1 MINWNS
7 SQAAPSLRVDPDR
20 VMDVTSDPLPAL
32 HMNYLIHKD
41 CTKTE
46 TFSNN
51 EPKPAYLQ
59 IMLSKNLHR
68 KFIFSLFRN
77 FHVEHFY

>member
-1 MINWNS
+1 MYTQPGTILFCPYSDIVINWNS
-7 SQAAPSLRVDPDR
+7 SQAASSLRVDPDR

-41 CTKTE
+41 CIETE

-51 EPKPAYLQ
+51 EPAVAYL
-59 IMLSKNLHR
+59 
-68 KFIFSLFRN
+68 
-77 FHVEHFY
+77 